1 MLAGFEP
8 LIDGRTRFLI
18 IGTMPGAASL
28 AAGEYYAYRYNAFW
42 RIISEISGEKTDC
55 YEDKK
60 KALKKISGGLWDSLR
75 SCERQG
81 SLDSAIRCEVPNDFE
96 SLLRGHPSVCRLF
109 FNGSAAF
116 RYFRKYHKQ
125 LLLKY
130 AYTVLPS
137 TSPANA
143 KMPFAEKLAVWRKEL
158 SVEF

>member
-1 MLAGFEP
+1 MLVGFDP
-8 LIDGRTRFLI
+8 LIDSKTRFLI

-28 AAGEYYAYRYNAFW
+28 AAGEYYAYKYNAFW
-42 RIISEISGEKTDC
+42 RIIAALSGENTGS
-55 YEDKK
+55 YEKKK
-60 KALKKISGGLWDSLR
+60 KALMKISGGLWDSLR

-81 SLDSAIRCEVPNDFE
+81 SLDSAIRNEIPNDFE
-96 SLLRGHPSVCRLF
+96 NLLQKYPSVRRLF
-109 FNGSAAF
+109 FNGGTAF

-143 KMPFAEKLAVWRKEL
+143 GMSFAEKSAVWRKEL
-158 SVEF
+158 SVEL

>member
-1 MLAGFEP
+1 MLIGFAP
-8 LIDGRTRFLI
+8 LIDGKTRFLI
-18 IGTMPGAASL
+18 IGTMPGEASL
-28 AAGEYYAYRYNAFW
+28 AAGEYYAYRYNSFW
-42 RIISEISGEKTDC
+42 RIIGSLSGENIDS

-60 KALKKISGGLWDSLR
+60 KALKKLSGGLWDSLR
-75 SCERQG
+75 LCERQG

-96 SLLRGHPSVCRLF
+96 TLLQEYPAVHRLF

-143 KMPFAEKLAVWRKEL
+143 KMSFSEKLAVWQKEL